1 MSISSNTKLFTSAN
15 CVKSHIVRFAAEV
28 KGLEYVELDMDQH
41 AKLALAVDVTEAPS
55 LSDRHVTTGELDIII
70 EYIDEQHPQPPLLP
84 ANTASRAVYRKQV
97 RSFHKQ
103 LFPLLGAAKAG
114 DMAAQAGLREYLHQ
128 MDSMVQ
134 GVAYFASSQISV
146 MDVTI
151 GPWLW
156 AAKEAGLCL
165 KPYRA
170 LSSYADRLFALPAFQ
185 ASLSQHAK
193 EIAA

>member
-1 MSISSNTKLFTSAN
+1 MSISTNTKLFTSPN

-28 KGLEYVELDMDQH
+28 KGLEYIELDMVEH
-41 AKLALAVDVTEAPS
+41 AQLALSQDVTESPS
-55 LSDRHVTTGELDIII
+55 LSDRNVTTGELDIII

-103 LFPLLGAAKAG
+103 LFPLLSAAKAG
-114 DMAAQAGLREYLHQ
+114 DMDAQANLRDYLQQ

-134 GVAYFASSQISV
+134 GYAYFASSKISI

-165 KPYRA
+165 KPFRA
-170 LSSYADRLFALPAFQ
+170 LSSYADRLFVLPAFQ
-185 ASLSQHAK
+185 ASLGKQV
-193 EIAA
+193 EDVAA